1 MPYVNPKTNPKHDYD
16 HALSQTTSI
25 PTTTR
30 QHFTTL
36 PDIVTIDRS
45 INRSYSFNSRIYT
58 DGTDTDGTVAVA
70 PAATAAADAT
80 ADAMPT
86 HSYSNSNMQSNIN
99 SIFIPA
105 STSKYPIK
113 QSTITEDFRERFSS
127 FVEQWKKAFVYLSRK

>member
-1 MPYVNPKTNPKHDYD
+1 MPYVNPKTSPKHDYN

-25 PTTTR
+25 PTTIH
-30 QHFTTL
+30 QHLTTL
-36 PDIVTIDRS
+36 PDIVTIDRA

-70 PAATAAADAT
+70 PATAVAAT

-86 HSYSNSNMQSNIN
+86 RYSYSNSNMQSNIN

-127 FVEQWKKAFVYLSRK
+127 FVKQWKKAFVYLSRK